1 MEEQDSTPSGDD
13 EFAEDKRM
21 KKILLIDTITAKC
34 ASSSHEILQQIH
46 RAINNNNNVAVGGCD
61 NSTSKLEAKVL
72 SGGYTNFSYKVYVD
86 THPELCVFA
95 KFCFE
100 FALWNPDKS
109 ARYDLTRVENEY
121 AIMEKMSKMMMS
133 SSSGSPSTS
142 IVTPLALWDVCH
154 EGQNMKLLVTEWSK
168 VDEQF
173 CNQFIDGAVD
183 PRVAP
188 KIADTLAMLHNI
200 KDFDP
205 TFNDNVKPFMDTMFE
220 QMFSYGMEACKPENQ
235 KDRTGEYC
243 VCLGEEVVMKIL
255 NAHVSSYHQRDC
267 LIHGDSHVF
276 NTLVEAKPSIE
287 ELEEFGPHGSFV
299 LCDWEMAMV

>member
-1 MEEQDSTPSGDD
+1 MEDDSLPTGD
-13 EFAEDKRM
+13 EIAEDKRV
-21 KKILLIDTITAKC
+21 KKILLLDTITAKC

-46 RAINNNNNVAVGGCD
+46 HAVNVSGDG
-61 NSTSKLEAKVL
+61 SKLEAKVL
-72 SGGYTNFSYKVYVD
+72 SGGYTNFSYKVFVD

-100 FALWNPDKS
+100 FAMWNPDKS
-109 ARYDLTRVENEY
+109 ARYDLRRVENEY
-121 AIMEKMSKMMMS
+121 AIMGKMSKMA
-133 SSSGSPSTS
+133 SGS
-142 IVTPLALWDVCH
+142 IVTPLALWDVPH

-183 PRVAP
+183 SRVAP
-188 KIADTLAMLHNI
+188 KLADTLAKLHNI

-205 TFNDNVKPFMDTMFE
+205 DFNGNVKPYVLNLFDNMITC
-220 QMFSYGMEACKPENQ
+220 GLEACKPENQ

-243 VCLGEEVVMKIL
+243 VSLGEEVVMKIV
-255 NAHVSSYHQRDC
+255 NAHIANYNQRDC
-267 LIHGDSHVF
+267 LSHGDSHVF
-276 NTLVEAKPSIE
+276 NTLVEPKPSIE
-287 ELEEFGPHGSFV
+287 ELEEFGPDGSFV

>member
-1 MEEQDSTPSGDD
+1 MEDDGLPTGD
-13 EFAEDKRM
+13 EFAEDKRV
-21 KKILLIDTITAKC
+21 KKILLLDTITAKC

-46 RAINNNNNVAVGGCD
+46 HAINVSGDG
-61 NSTSKLEAKVL
+61 SKLEAKVL
-72 SGGYTNFSYKVYVD
+72 SGGYTNFSYKVFVD

-100 FALWNPDKS
+100 FAMWNPDKS
-109 ARYDLTRVENEY
+109 ARYDLRRVENEY
-121 AIMEKMSKMMMS
+121 AIMQTMSKMA
-133 SSSGSPSTS
+133 SGS
-142 IVTPLALWDVCH
+142 IVTPLALWDVPH

-183 PRVAP
+183 SRVAP
-188 KIADTLAMLHNI
+188 KLADTLAKLHNI

-205 TFNDNVKPFMDTMFE
+205 DFNSNVKPYVLNLFDNMITC
-220 QMFSYGMEACKPENQ
+220 GLEACKPENQ

-243 VCLGEEVVMKIL
+243 VSLGEEVVMKIV
-255 NAHVSSYHQRDC
+255 NAHIANYNKRDC
-267 LIHGDSHVF
+267 LSHGDSHVF
-276 NTLVEAKPSIE
+276 NTLVEPKPSIE
-287 ELEEFGPHGSFV
+287 ELEEFGPDGSFV

>member
-1 MEEQDSTPSGDD
+1 MEEQDSFPSGD
-13 EFAEDKRM
+13 EFAEDKRL

-46 RAINNNNNVAVGGCD
+46 HAINDNNITVVGCD
-61 NSTSKLEAKVL
+61 KSKLEAKVL

-86 THPELCVFA
+86 TNPELCVFA

-100 FALWNPDKS
+100 FVACFPD
-109 ARYDLTRVENEY
+109 ARHDLTRVENEY
-121 AIMEKMSKMMMS
+121 AIMEKMSKMA
-133 SSSGSPSTS
+133 SGS

-154 EGQNMKLLVTEWSK
+154 EGLNMKLLITEWSK

-173 CNQFIDGAVD
+173 GNQFIDGAVD

-188 KIADTLAMLHNI
+188 KLAGTLATLHNI

-205 TFNDNVKPFMDTMFE
+205 TFNDNVKPFMVNMFE
-220 QMFSYGMEACKPENQ
+220 QMFSYGMEACKPDNQ

-243 VCLGEEVVMKIL
+243 VGLGEEVVMKIL
-255 NAHVSSYHQRDC
+255 NAFVSNYHQQDC

-276 NTLVEAKPSIE
+276 NTLVEAKPSIDG
-287 ELEEFGPHGSFV
+287 LEEFGPHGSCV
-299 LCDWEMAMV
+299 LCDWEMATV